1 MLRKISSRK
10 VEMKNWVAII
20 FVVVALGCDGGHDHE
35 HGHNHHD
42 HNHGDGHVH
51 KAPHGGVLVSV
62 GDEFCHL
69 EFVQEPE
76 SNRLQLHVMRFH
88 PKEMPVK
95 FVMKQIEVSAKVG
108 DEEKTVVF
116 KPVELDGITATD
128 QPTSLYMAEVD
139 WLKKAANFNGTV
151 RELKIE
157 GKIFSKIAFQF
168 TKPD

>member
-1 MLRKISSRK
+1 
-10 VEMKNWVAII
+10 MKYWIPLFLVIA
-20 FVVVALGCDGGHDHE
+20 ALGCGGGHDHD
-35 HGHNHHD
+35 HHHNH
-42 HNHGDGHVH
+42 NGGDGHGH
-51 KAPHGGVLVSV
+51 KAPHGGVLVNV

-95 FVMKQIEVSAKVG
+95 FFMEQIEVSVKVTG
-108 DEEKTVVF
+108 EEKVVIF
-116 KPVELDGITATD
+116 KPVELDGITATE

-139 WLKKAANFNGTV
+139 WLKNAASFDGTV
-151 RELKIE
+151 KELKIE
-157 GKIFSKIAFQF
+157 GKIFSEIAFLF

>member
-1 MLRKISSRK
+1 MSRKISSRK
-10 VEMKNWVAII
+10 VDMKNWMPII
-20 FVVVALGCDGGHDHE
+20 FVATALGCGGGHDHE
-35 HGHNHHD
+35 HGHNHD
-42 HNHGDGHVH
+42 HNHGDGHGH
-51 KAPHGGVLVSV
+51 KAPHGGVLVNV

-95 FVMKQIEVSAKVG
+95 FFMEQIEVSAKVG
-108 DEEKTVVF
+108 DEGKVVVF
-116 KPVELDGITATD
+116 KPVELNGITATD
-128 QPTSLYMAEVD
+128 QLTSLYMAEVD
-139 WLKKAANFNGTV
+139 WLKNAANFNGTV

-157 GKIFSKIAFQF
+157 GKIFSEIAFQF

>member
-1 MLRKISSRK
+1 MSRKISSRK
-10 VEMKNWVAII
+10 VEMKNWMPII
-20 FVVVALGCDGGHDHE
+20 FVAVGFGCGGGHDHE
-35 HGHNHHD
+35 HGHNHD
-42 HNHGDGHVH
+42 HNHGDGHGH
-51 KAPHGGVLVSV
+51 KAPHGGKLVNV

-88 PKEMPVK
+88 PEMPVK
-95 FVMKQIEVSAKVG
+95 FVMEQIEVSAKVG
-108 DEEKTVVF
+108 DEEKAVIF
-116 KPVELDGITATD
+116 KPVELDGVTATD

-157 GKIFSKIAFQF
+157 GKIFSEIAFQF

>member
-1 MLRKISSRK
+1 
-10 VEMKNWVAII
+10 MKSWVPLFLVIAT
-20 FVVVALGCDGGHDHE
+20 LGCGGGHGHK
-35 HGHNHHD
+35 HGHNH
-42 HNHGDGHVH
+42 NGQNGHGH
-51 KAPHGGVLVSV
+51 KAPHGGVLVDV

-95 FVMKQIEVSAKVG
+95 FVMEQVEVSAKVG
-108 DEEKTVVF
+108 DEEKMVVF

-157 GKIFSKIAFQF
+157 GKIFSEIAFQF

>member
-1 MLRKISSRK
+1 MSLKISSRK
-10 VEMKNWVAII
+10 VEMKNWMPIV
-20 FVVVALGCDGGHDHE
+20 FVVVTLSCGGGDGHE
-35 HGHNHHD
+35 HGH
-42 HNHGDGHVH
+42 
-51 KAPHGGVLVSV
+51 KSPHGGVLVDV
-62 GDEFCHL
+62 GNEFCHL

-95 FVMKQIEVSAKVG
+95 FVMEQIEVSAKVG
-108 DEEKTVVF
+108 DEEKAVIF
-116 KPVELDGITATD
+116 KPVELDGVTATD

-139 WLKKAANFNGTV
+139 WLKNAANFNGTV

-157 GKIFSKIAFQF
+157 GKIFSEIAFQF

>member
-10 VEMKNWVAII
+10 VEMKNWMPII
-20 FVVVALGCDGGHDHE
+20 FVATALGCGGGHDHE
-35 HGHNHHD
+35 HGHNHD
-42 HNHGDGHVH
+42 HNHGDSHGHQ
-51 KAPHGGVLVSV
+51 APHGGVLVNV

-139 WLKKAANFNGTV
+139 WLKKAADFNGTV